1 MLILTMWWASV
12 TSYVHMA
19 PCRKGRVLR
28 QTGPARCLVLAL
40 CVLRT
45 MSVFVCLCSSV
56 VGGWRVSVFSV
67 SASVGPWVC
76 APAFVRF
83 VLSLIVFVAFPL
95 KFMVPRERLGL
106 QRLAL
111 ERHNCEGSNNEKER
125 SKQEK
130 LERLGL
136 QRLVPRE
143 RLGLQRS
150 SPLQK
155 VWSPGSL

>member
-1 MLILTMWWASV
+1 MCQ
-12 TSYVHMA
+12 YVSIWLRAEMA
-19 PCRKGRVLR
+19 RFRD
-28 QTGPARCLVLAL
+28 QGPAQCLVLAL

-45 MSVFVCLCSSV
+45 MSVFVCLCASV
-56 VGGWRVSVFSV
+56 VGGWRIYVFSV

-83 VLSLIVFVAFPL
+83 VMSLIVFVAFPL
-95 KFMVPRERLGL
+95 KFMGL

-111 ERHNCEGSNNEKER
+111 ERHNCEWERSNNEKER
-125 SKQEK
+125 SKQK
-130 LERLGL
+130 LDRLGL

-143 RLGLQRS
+143 RPGLQRS

>member
-1 MLILTMWWASV
+1 MLEASWMSLWKSAWLV
-12 TSYVHMA
+12 PLCISWTHRLPFLPHGSV
-19 PCRKGRVLR
+19 PKRRVVR

-67 SASVGPWVC
+67 STSVGPWVC

-111 ERHNCEGSNNEKER
+111 ERHNCEG
-125 SKQEK
+125 
-130 LERLGL
+130 
-136 QRLVPRE
+136 RE
-143 RLGLQRS
+143 ATKTKREAN
-150 SPLQK
+150 
-155 VWSPGSL
+155 

>member
-1 MLILTMWWASV
+1 M
-12 TSYVHMA
+12 
-19 PCRKGRVLR
+19 
-28 QTGPARCLVLAL
+28 
-40 CVLRT
+40 
-45 MSVFVCLCSSV
+45 
-56 VGGWRVSVFSV
+56 FSV

-111 ERHNCEGSNNEKER
+111 ERHNCEGREATTKKER
-125 SKQEK
+125 SKQDK
-130 LERLGL
+130 LGRLGL